1 MMKRNKIQ
9 YCNAIPALAAVLL
22 LAFSPISAFAF
33 SFMGLNYSVISE
45 SNRTAKVASQN
56 NSKSLS
62 GSIIIPSV
70 VEYNGEIYT
79 VTEIEG
85 NAFIECSNIVEIV
98 VPSTT
103 TTIGDGSFAF
113 CSSLEILDLGEAVK
127 SIGADLYTGLS
138 NLKTVISRNPTPPT
152 IKDWGTVRTSATLY
166 VPKSAMEAYSIASIW
181 SYFENIEGI
190 ENSGSDEPI
199 YSYVGFKDIQKL
211 TVGYLVEKIEDKQ
224 FSNCTRLSEITLD
237 NNLTAIGDEA
247 FSGCTALTEV
257 VLPPSV
263 KTIGAEAFAGNS
275 NMTSIIMGHNVTTI
289 GEKAFDRC
297 PAQTVSITAQTPP
310 AASDNTFSNY
320 TGMLYV
326 QGQAAADAYYDA
338 DFCWFQFEGH
348 VMIEPAG
355 IEMDRKPISGKPG
368 DTFQLTATLY
378 PEDVTLPQVFWRS
391 TNPEIATVDKNGL
404 VTLHADL
411 GEIMP
416 MSRGAE
422 EAQDMLSCKIIAES
436 LYADGPVAEV
446 TVNVNDSG
454 VEDVVVDND
463 NDRINY
469 SEPVEVYNLNGMLM
483 GESLNGLTPGIYI
496 VRQGKLVE
504 KVAVK

>member
-1 MMKRNKIQ
+1 MKKIQ
-9 YCNAIPALAAVLL
+9 HKIRTQLLSALVLL
-22 LAFSPISAFAF
+22 VAGLCQSAFAF
-33 SFMGLNYSVISE
+33 TYNGLNYSVISE
-45 SNRTAKVASQN
+45 SSKTVKVASQN
-56 NSKSLS
+56 KSTSLT
-62 GSIIIPSV
+62 GTIRIPSS
-70 VEYNGEIYT
+70 VEYWGSSYT

-85 NAFIECSNIVEIV
+85 NAFIECKNISKIV
-98 VPSTT
+98 VPSTV
-103 TTIGDGSFAF
+103 TTIGGGSFAF
-113 CSSLEILDLGEAVK
+113 CSSLATLDLGSGVE
-127 SIGADLYTGLS
+127 SIGADIYTGLD
-138 NLKTVISRNPTPPT
+138 NLKKVISRNTTPPT
-152 IKDWGTVRTSATLY
+152 ITAWGTVRTSATLY
-166 VPKSAMEAYSIASIW
+166 VPASAIEAYRNASIW
-181 SYFENIEGI
+181 SYFSTIKQITEDPDDDVVFDKN
-190 ENSGSDEPI
+190 
-199 YSYVGFKDIQKL
+199 GFKNIKTL
-211 TVGYLVEKIEDKQ
+211 TVGNLVAEVGDSVFMGCKELKELKLGSGLKKIG
-224 FSNCTRLSEITLD
+224 N
-237 NNLTAIGDEA
+237 GA
-247 FSGCTALTEV
+247 FSGCTALDSIV
-257 VLPPSV
+257 VPPSV
-263 KTIGAEAFAGNS
+263 ETIGESAFAGN
-275 NMTSIIMGHNVTTI
+275 NKLASIIMGHNVKVI
-289 GEKAFDRC
+289 GEKAYDGC
-297 PAQTVSITAQTPP
+297 PASTVSITAQTPP
-310 AASDNTFSNY
+310 TAPDNTFSNY
-320 TGMLYV
+320 TGSLYV
-326 QGQAAADAYYDA
+326 QGQEAVKAYYDA